1 MRYLI
6 RVMRHDVTCTF
17 QKCARRK
24 AASTSCELSRASFS
38 SCFLKQRGWNRK
50 SLNSNLNVGKE
61 ARMSTG
67 SVHGWGVGDWWFAQ
81 AARAPGR
88 QHMGHEQPCDVM
100 GAYRELVDITWHA
113 LTTDQPTQ

>member
-1 MRYLI
+1 
-6 RVMRHDVTCTF
+6 
-17 QKCARRK
+17 
-24 AASTSCELSRASFS
+24 
-38 SCFLKQRGWNRK
+38 
-50 SLNSNLNVGKE
+50 
-61 ARMSTG
+61 MSTG

-113 LTTDQPTQ
+113 LTTSPS

>member
-1 MRYLI
+1 
-6 RVMRHDVTCTF
+6 
-17 QKCARRK
+17 
-24 AASTSCELSRASFS
+24 
-38 SCFLKQRGWNRK
+38 
-50 SLNSNLNVGKE
+50 
-61 ARMSTG
+61 MSTG

-113 LTTDQPTQ
+113 LTTSPNNAILDSGAKSGMNGSGSPGGMRYGARCSANKPPCPYSFSLLLIVINSHKKMINGMILSHYFHK